1 MQGPPWSSICL
12 QPIPPY
18 FPAHSGSFLLFF
30 KTSKERDSSFTFVP
44 WKILPVVS
52 PLCFPP
58 IRSCPQGRERRRG
71 FPSLHSDRKVSL
83 RSPGPGLSVCL
94 PVSFSLL
101 VHYVGWF
108 VPGWVIHSCLSI
120 HLRKLGLFLLR
131 GRRAVSR
138 LH

>member
-44 WKILPVVS
+44 CKILPVVS

-58 IRSCPQGRERRRG
+58 IRSCPQGRERRG

-101 VHYVGWF
+101 SILRWLVCA
-108 VPGWVIHSCLSI
+108 GWVIHSCLSI
-120 HLRKLGLFLLR
+120 HLRKFGLFLLR